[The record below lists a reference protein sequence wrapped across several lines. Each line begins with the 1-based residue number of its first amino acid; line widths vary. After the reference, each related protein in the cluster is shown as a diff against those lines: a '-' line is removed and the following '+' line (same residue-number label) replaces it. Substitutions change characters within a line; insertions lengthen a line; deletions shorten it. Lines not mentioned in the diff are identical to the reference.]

1 MCIENR
7 RARDE
12 PNTAASFKTAVM
24 SVSGAVV
31 SVCIKYAMYD
41 RTFRLSHWS
50 TKQILALYRCLEHYS
65 GVHYYGSDLQRISD
79 DPSLSDL
86 LPARHPVHT
95 MVNERPDLTQEDY
108 SEANKEFSVKSSIF
122 ADHGETCR
130 ISCVFSDHFHRA
142 EVLPT
147 YIAMNLYGSLKAG
160 IDLSGLVTVEAG
172 GSA

>member
-1 MCIENR
+1 MRIENR

-12 PNTAASFKTAVM
+12 PNLAASFKTAVM

-31 SVCIKYAMYD
+31 SVYIKYAMYD

-50 TKQILALYRCLEHYS
+50 TKQILALYKCLEYYS
-65 GVHYYGSDLQRISD
+65 GVHYYGSDVQRISNE
-79 DPSLSDL
+79 PSLSDL

-108 SEANKEFSVKSSIF
+108 SEANKDFSVNSFIF
-122 ADHGETCR
+122 AEHGETRR
-130 ISCVFSDHFHRA
+130 IHSAFGAPFHRT
-142 EVLPT
+142 EVLPA
-147 YIAMNLYGSLKAG
+147 YIVMNLYGSLKAG
-160 IDLSGLVTVEAG
+160 IDLSGLVTVGAG